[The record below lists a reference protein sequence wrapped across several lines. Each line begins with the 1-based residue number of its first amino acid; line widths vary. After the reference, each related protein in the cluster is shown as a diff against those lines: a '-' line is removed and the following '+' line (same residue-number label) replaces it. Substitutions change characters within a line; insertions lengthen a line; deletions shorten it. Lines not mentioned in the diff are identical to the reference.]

1 MSPPHPRI
9 ILMTTD
15 AVGGVWTYSTALA
28 RALCGYGHKVVL
40 VGMGPPPRREQL
52 EALMDIAG
60 LTFEPTGLALE
71 WMDPEGA
78 DVAHARDTLLRL
90 CERVK
95 PDLVHLNS
103 FREATFGFDAPT
115 VVVAHSCV
123 GSWWEACRPG
133 LPIERKWRPYLRNVA
148 RGLDAAGVWVAPTH
162 TYRDWVMEAYKP
174 RQPNAVIWNGTA
186 LPPSAAPKQPFILAA
201 GRLWDEAKKLA
212 ALADIA
218 DQIAWPVRIA
228 GPTVS
233 PDGGAGDLPAGVAWL
248 GALPH
253 AALIAQ
259 MREAAILAAPALYE
273 PFGLTV
279 LEAANCGCALVLSD
293 IPTFGEL
300 WDGAAAFADPRDPQA
315 LIAALD
321 ALCHDESLRERMR
334 RTAAQ
339 RARRYTLARMVDAY
353 RCLYTRL
360 TQVAE
365 RAAFTPI
372 LADATL

>member
-1 MSPPHPRI
+1 MSPPEPR

-15 AVGGVWTYSTALA
+15 SVGGVWTYSTALA
-28 RALCGYGHKVVL
+28 CALCAHGHKVVL

-52 EALMDIAG
+52 DALTDVAG
-60 LTFEPTGLALE
+60 LTFEQTGLALE

-78 DVAHARDTLLRL
+78 DMAHARDTLLRF
-90 CERVK
+90 CARVK

-103 FREATFGFDAPT
+103 FREAAFGFDAPT

-133 LPIERKWRPYLRNVA
+133 LPIEPKWRPYLRNVA
-148 RGLDAAGVWVAPTH
+148 HGLDAADVWVAPTH
-162 TYRDWVMEAYKP
+162 TYRDWITEAYKP
-174 RQPNAVIWNGTA
+174 RQEGATIWNGTA
-186 LPPSAAPKQPFILAA
+186 LSPSASPKQPFILAA
-201 GRLWDEAKKLA
+201 GRLWDEAKNLA

-218 DQIAWPVRIA
+218 DQLTWPVRIA
-228 GPTVS
+228 GPTDS
-233 PDGGAGDLPAGVAWL
+233 PNGGARDLPAGVAWL

-259 MREAAILAAPALYE
+259 MREAAIFAAPAVYE

-279 LEAANCGCALVLSD
+279 LEAASCGCALVLSD

-321 ALCHDESLRERMR
+321 ALCHDESLRERMQ

-353 RCLYTRL
+353 RRLYARL
-360 TQVAE
+360 SEPAE
-365 RAAFTPI
+365 WTASTAI
-372 LADATL
+372 LAEAAQ